1 MELRR
6 TLAERFL
13 RRNLEKVTGP
23 ILEVGPGTGRFSPVI
38 LSTGAPTVL
47 LDLSRPM
54 LRAARSHLRRQGLAT
69 RPWGYVLGAAEDFRP
84 FHEGSFGAVVIVG
97 LFGFFSHDGERL
109 LGAAFRL
116 LRPGGY
122 LLVEGVGPSN
132 ATFEIFPTAS
142 ANARQIY
149 REPDRFHFWS
159 VIRNG
164 YQPFDPEHFAPW
176 EFRFWRAPQLTR
188 ALEREGFE
196 VVERMALAPTL
207 GNQPE
212 ALRVYHR
219 DAKAWNTLLLGEEE
233 VGHWEE
239 CLGVGPTYL
248 IAARRPRRALGRSG
262 RARRG
267 RRRPVS
273 PRTSRGSGS
282 PRGRGRA

>member
-13 RRNLEKVTGP
+13 RRNLKSVKGP
-23 ILEVGPGTGRFSPVI
+23 ILEVGPGTGRFSPLL

-54 LRAARSHLRRQGLAT
+54 LRASRSHLRRQGLAT
-69 RPWGYVLGAAEDFRP
+69 RPWGYVLGAAEGFRP
-84 FHEGSFGAVVIVG
+84 FREGSFGAVVIVG
-97 LFGFFSHDGERL
+97 LFGFFSHEGDRL
-109 LGAAFRL
+109 IEAAFRL
-116 LRPGGY
+116 LRPGGC
-122 LLVEGVGPSN
+122 LVLEGVGPSN
-132 ATFEIFPTAS
+132 ATFEIFATAS
-142 ANARQIY
+142 AKTRRIY
-149 REPDRFHFWS
+149 RDPHQYHFWS
-159 VIRNG
+159 VVRTG
-164 YQPFDPEHFAPW
+164 YQPFDPKRFAPW

-212 ALRVYHR
+212 ALRIYHR
-219 DAKAWNTLLLGEEE
+219 DRKAWKTLLLGEEE
-233 VGHWEE
+233 MGHWEE

-248 IAARRPRRALGRSG
+248 VAARRPRRGPRRSV
-262 RARRG
+262 

-273 PRTSRGSGS
+273 PRTSRG
-282 PRGRGRA
+282 